1 MPETAGV
8 FLCYLPGGIN
18 ELKLSRPYSKND
30 LKDQLKMSF
39 EHFGGVGGLDENKKG
54 GDENKKGEGAN

>member
-18 ELKLSRPYSKND
+18 ELKLSCLCNEND
-30 LKDQLKMSF
+30 VKDRVKMSF
-39 EHFGGVGGLDENKKG
+39 EHFGGVGGLDENKKR
-54 GDENKKGEGAN
+54 GDENKK